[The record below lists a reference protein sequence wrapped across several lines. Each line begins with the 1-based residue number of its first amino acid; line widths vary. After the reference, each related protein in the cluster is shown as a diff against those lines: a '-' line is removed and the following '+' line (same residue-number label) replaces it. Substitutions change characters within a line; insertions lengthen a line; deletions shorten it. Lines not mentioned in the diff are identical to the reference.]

1 MDLLARELGNWRTSS
16 RSGPAYH
23 GLADAIRLLIVD
35 GRLPVGAR
43 LPSERA
49 LADTLRVSR
58 TTVTAA
64 YAQLRD
70 DGYLNARRG
79 ARSTTALPVA
89 PAVTARRRG
98 AVDEPGR
105 GGLSAPAAAVMEAF
119 ADAARDVTPY
129 LHEMGHE
136 LVGVIAL
143 RQAIAE
149 RYCERGLPTEPDEV
163 MVTTGALHAISLIL
177 TTYVQPGD
185 RVLVEQPTYHG
196 ALSAI
201 TTAGA
206 RPVPVAMT
214 EDGWELDAL
223 QAAVHQL
230 SPSLAYLIPDNH
242 NPTGLT
248 MPAADRKRLARIIAE
263 TRTRT
268 IIDETILDMWLDEPV
283 PPPMA
288 AAMTTR
294 RDLVLTVGSM
304 SKSFWGGLRVGWIRA
319 ERATIAT
326 IAALR
331 PSIDMGTA
339 GPRTV
344 RRRKAS
350 RAARRAAAGAARDP
364 SGPAGVS
371 AVAAAAAPARLA
383 ARARRR
389 RDVAVGAVARADEH
403 RAVGCRVAAGAG
415 PARRTAVRG
424 RRHAGALRAGAL
436 RAARGPATAAIE
448 LLARAWHSVTGS
460 TAPEPT
466 TVVGRLGTRRYSS
479 VRESSTRA
487 STCRRRASAA
497 SISPRVMPR
506 MNSTVSRYGW
516 LSDASATSRSAGL
529 ALNATPRPGR
539 GQHVDVVGAVADGDA
554 SAPSGR
560 RPAAQSPSAPWPFPA
575 GR

>member
-1 MDLLARELGNWRTSS
+1 MPRSSAQTGLPFNSQSDNTGLQMTVELPARALDVDLLVRELGNWRTSS

-49 LADTLRVSR
+49 MADALRVSR

-64 YAQLRD
+64 YAQLRE

-89 PAVTARRRG
+89 PAARTE
-98 AVDEPGR
+98 AAPAMTSLAAAA
-105 GGLSAPAAAVMEAF
+105 LSAPAASVVEAF
-119 ADAARDVTPY
+119 GEATRDVTPY
-129 LHEMGHE
+129 LHEPGHE
-136 LVGVIAL
+136 LVGVLPL

-163 MVTTGALHAISLIL
+163 LVTTGALHAIGLIL

-223 QAAVHQL
+223 QAAIHQL
-230 SPSLAYLIPDNH
+230 SPSLAYLIPDNQ
-242 NPTGLT
+242 NPTGMT
-248 MPAADRKRLARIIAE
+248 MPVEDRKRLARIITE

-268 IIDETILDMWLDEPV
+268 VIDETILDMWLDG
-283 PPPMA
+283 PMPAPTA
-288 AAMTTR
+288 AVMTTR

-331 PSIDMGTA
+331 PSIDMGTPVLEQFAAARLLARREEVLPERREILRQRRAFLLALLSRHLPDWEPGPGVGGMSLWVRLPAPMSTALSAAASRLGLELPA
-339 GPRTV
+339 GPRFGVDGTLERFV
-344 RRRKAS
+344 RIPYALPE
-350 RAARRAAAGAARDP
+350 D
-364 SGPAGVS
+364 
-371 AVAAAAAPARLA
+371 RLS
-383 ARARRR
+383 
-389 RDVAVGAVARADEH
+389 E
-403 RAVGCRVAAGAG
+403 
-415 PARRTAVRG
+415 
-424 RRHAGALRAGAL
+424 
-436 RAARGPATAAIE
+436 AIE
-448 LLARAWHSVTGS
+448 LLARAWHSVTGA
-460 TAPEPT
+460 TTPEPT
-466 TVVGRLGTRRYSS
+466 TVV
-479 VRESSTRA
+479 V
-487 STCRRRASAA
+487 
-497 SISPRVMPR
+497 
-506 MNSTVSRYGW
+506 
-516 LSDASATSRSAGL
+516 
-529 ALNATPRPGR
+529 
-539 GQHVDVVGAVADGDA
+539 
-554 SAPSGR
+554 
-560 RPAAQSPSAPWPFPA
+560 
-575 GR
+575 

>member
-1 MDLLARELGNWRTSS
+1 MQMTIDLPARALGVDLLARELGNWRTSS

-49 LADTLRVSR
+49 MADTLRVSR

-79 ARSTTALPVA
+79 ARSTTALPLA
-89 PAVTARRRG
+89 PATRTEATPPTMSL
-98 AVDEPGR
+98 AAAA
-105 GGLSAPAAAVMEAF
+105 LSAPAAAVSEAF
-119 ADAARDVTPY
+119 VDATHDVTPY
-129 LHEMGHE
+129 LHEPGHE
-136 LVGVIAL
+136 LVGVAAL

-163 MVTTGALHAISLIL
+163 LVTTGALHAIGLIL

-230 SPSLAYLIPDNH
+230 SPNLAYLIPDNQ

-248 MPAADRKRLARIIAE
+248 MPARDRKRLAGIIAE

-283 PPPMA
+283 PAPMA

-331 PSIDMGTA
+331 PSIDMGTPVLEQFAAARLLAQRDELLPERREILRTRRAVLLSLLHRHLPDWQPGPGVGGMSLWVRLPAPMSTALAAAASRLGLDLPA
-339 GPRTV
+339 GPRFGVDGTLERFV
-344 RRRKAS
+344 RV
-350 RAARRAAAGAARDP
+350 P
-364 SGPAGVS
+364 Y
-371 AVAAAAAPARLA
+371 
-383 ARARRR
+383 
-389 RDVAVGAVARADEH
+389 
-403 RAVGCRVAAGAG
+403 
-415 PARRTAVRG
+415 
-424 RRHAGALRAGAL
+424 ALPEEQL
-436 RAARGPATAAIE
+436 SAAIE
-448 LLARAWHSVTGS
+448 LLARAWHGVTGS
-460 TAPEPT
+460 IAPEPT
-466 TVVGRLGTRRYSS
+466 TLVV
-479 VRESSTRA
+479 
-487 STCRRRASAA
+487 
-497 SISPRVMPR
+497 
-506 MNSTVSRYGW
+506 
-516 LSDASATSRSAGL
+516 
-529 ALNATPRPGR
+529 
-539 GQHVDVVGAVADGDA
+539 
-554 SAPSGR
+554 
-560 RPAAQSPSAPWPFPA
+560 
-575 GR
+575 